1 MGIMDFFKSKDKSG
15 IPWSL
20 QRKMKKSLNKYIQA
34 PERQGAL
41 RDLVQDGSD
50 AAIRTLIKRLTFYV
64 EPLTTDETEKEYVH
78 DSLVA
83 FGPRIIPSLVE
94 SIKTG
99 ESIQWQLNIYKE
111 LVSEEE
117 LLRSLLG
124 IIAEFDTEYEKNP
137 QRKIQIIEALGE
149 WKSPMVVEALTR
161 FLDDVDE
168 TVRYATVGSLLEQDP
183 ELIRDQ
189 LMQRA
194 LEDESN
200 RIRDLV
206 IDGFLEKEVSVKG
219 FQARKQ
225 FEEKLPPEM
234 FVDSK
239 GLIRRKGP
247 KAR

>member
-20 QRKMKKSLNKYIQA
+20 QRKMKKALNKFIQA

-41 RDLVQDGSD
+41 RDLVQDASD
-50 AAIRTLIKRLTFYV
+50 PA
-64 EPLTTDETEKEYVH
+64 LTTDETEKEYVH

-83 FGPRIIPSLVE
+83 FGARIIPFLVE

-99 ESIQWQLNIYKE
+99 DSIQWQLNIYKE
-111 LVSEEE
+111 LVSEED
-117 LLRSLLG
+117 LLQSLLG

-149 WKSPMVVEALTR
+149 WKSPMVVEALAR

-168 TVRYATVGSLLEQDP
+168 TVRYATVGSMLEQDP
-183 ELIRDQ
+183 ELMRDK
-189 LMQRA
+189 LLQRA

-206 IDGFLEKEVSVKG
+206 IDGFLEKEIPVKG

-234 FVDSK
+234 FVDSR
-239 GLIRRKGP
+239 GLIRKKGP